1 MANRLVKNNCSIKV
15 MNKIVLFSLIIV
27 ALLLG
32 TASCQHDEPA
42 NRIKPESERTF
53 LFLTPMGE
61 IYDINGKLVIKL
73 PECNY
78 ACGII
83 SDKNDYFV
91 SGISNRERVGYW
103 KNGKWNTL
111 HVDFVDDV
119 DHWIDGIGKWDYYLY
134 LLDYPNVLKNSG
146 IFPLEDSDNFLPAQ
160 QGLAVSEGKCY
171 VVGSKKT
178 ETSGGYYLPTLY
190 TEHKGRYTY
199 EMLPVSEDAIL
210 GDCTCVYAYNTTH
223 TVIGGSIN
231 GRPVMWV
238 DKQLQ
243 VLPLS
248 EPVSE
253 ENEFYNVGGV
263 IFTIECNGEIYAFG
277 TEPLHGKN
285 SVVTIWHNGNISH
298 LEYDPEHTIS
308 SDVVGVVSYGDDI
321 YVATVEY
328 SFNEN
333 DEYTMTTVLWKN
345 GSLVKSFVG
354 VQTSG
359 FTIV

>member
-1 MANRLVKNNCSIKV
+1 MNNHYTPF
-15 MNKIVLFSLIIV
+15 LLAL
-27 ALLLG
+27 ALLLLL
-32 TASCQHDEPA
+32 ASCQHDDPEP
-42 NRIKPESERTF
+42 RFKPEDQRTF

-61 IYDINGKLVIKL
+61 IFDINGKLVTQL
-73 PECNY
+73 PKCQY

-83 SDKNDYFV
+83 SDKSDYFV
-91 SGISNRERVGYW
+91 SGISQKERVGYW

-146 IFPLEDSDNFLPAQ
+146 IFPLEDSGNFLPAK

-178 ETSGGYYLPTLY
+178 DTSGGNYLPTLY
-190 TEHKGRYTY
+190 TEHKGKYTY
-199 EMLPVSEDAIL
+199 ELLPIGEDATL
-210 GDCTCVYAYNTTH
+210 GECTCVYAYDATH

-231 GRPVMWV
+231 GRPAIWV

-243 VLPLS
+243 MLPLS

-253 ENEFYNVGGV
+253 EDESYAIGSVILAIESNGGFYAV
-263 IFTIECNGEIYAFG
+263 G
-277 TEPLHGKN
+277 TEPYHGN
-285 SVVTIWHNGNISH
+285 DAVVTIWNNGSISH
-298 LEYDPEHTIS
+298 LEFDPDHTIS
-308 SDVVGVVSYGDDI
+308 SDVVGLIGYGDDI
-321 YVATVEY
+321 YIATVEY

-333 DEYTMTTVLWKN
+333 NEFTTTTVLWKN
-345 GSLVKSFVG
+345 GVVVKAFAG
-354 VQTSG
+354 VQTCG